1 MKRHTQAAALVA
13 LALFAAVATLRAG
26 AKGPTNTGRAD
37 RVLLNGRIWTGEPG
51 KPLVEAIAVRG
62 STVLEIGS
70 SQELRRLAGKGTE
83 VIDLHGRFACPGFI
97 DAHVHLLGGSWSLEE
112 LRLDDD
118 ADLAA
123 VGARVRAWA
132 KANPD
137 ARWVTGGGWS
147 YAAFPNGLPTRA
159 ELDALVPDRPAFLG
173 SYDGHTGWANSAA
186 LRLAE
191 ITRATK
197 DPADG
202 EIVRDA
208 SGEPTG
214 ALKESAQRLVDRLV
228 PKRLPHENER
238 ALRRGIAQ
246 AAAWGLTGVHQAGI
260 SEEDLDSLAKALEAS
275 PQLRV
280 YVALRMEHDPTAEL
294 LAHQQELRQRYSG
307 PQLRIGAVKGF
318 VDGVVESKTA
328 FMFEPYVGGGTGAAN
343 WTQEEL
349 DRAVAAYD
357 KAGWQVMLHAIGDR
371 GIDMALTAFERAAQL
386 NGTRGRRHRVEHI
399 EVPRSADLPRFKAAG
414 IVASTQAIF
423 PYPDRNHL
431 EAYVPRLGPE
441 RAHRALAYKAIDDAG
456 AVQAFGSDW
465 PVFTAEV
472 VRGIATAVTRMTAA
486 GTPAG
491 GWEPQQRLSVEAAL
505 RHFTRDAAYAEHAE
519 QERGTLTKGKQ
530 ADLVVLSQDLL
541 TIPPER
547 IKDTKVLLTVLG
559 GQDSYRAAGF

>member
-1 MKRHTQAAALVA
+1 M
-13 LALFAAVATLRAG
+13 
-26 AKGPTNTGRAD
+26 
-37 RVLLNGRIWTGEPG
+37 
-51 KPLVEAIAVRG
+51 
-62 STVLEIGS
+62 
-70 SQELRRLAGKGTE
+70 
-83 VIDLHGRFACPGFI
+83 
-97 DAHVHLLGGSWSLEE
+97 
-112 LRLDDD
+112 
-118 ADLAA
+118 
-123 VGARVRAWA
+123 
-132 KANPD
+132 
-137 ARWVTGGGWS
+137 
-147 YAAFPNGLPTRA
+147 
-159 ELDALVPDRPAFLG
+159 
-173 SYDGHTGWANSAA
+173 
-186 LRLAE
+186 
-191 ITRATK
+191 
-197 DPADG
+197 
-202 EIVRDA
+202 
-208 SGEPTG
+208 
-214 ALKESAQRLVDRLV
+214 
-228 PKRLPHENER
+228 
-238 ALRRGIAQ
+238 
-246 AAAWGLTGVHQAGI
+246 HQAGI

-280 YVALRMEHDPTAEL
+280 YVALRMEHAPTAEL

-307 PQLRIGAVKGF
+307 PQLRVGAVKGF

-357 KAGWQVMLHAIGDR
+357 KAGLQVMLHAIGDR

-399 EVPRSADLPRFKAAG
+399 EVPRTADLPRFKAAG

-431 EAYVPRLGPE
+431 EAYVPTLGPE

-519 QERGTLTKGKQ
+519 QERGTLAKGKQ